1 MSWNWYKWDS
11 AQLFEAWHSDFI
23 IGKDLGAGS
32 TRYSD
37 CLIDTDGKA
46 KAMVQEDYAEGLTAC
61 DEPKIIKVNPN
72 AALV

>member
-1 MSWNWYKWDS
+1 MWNWYEWDN
-11 AQLFEAWHSDFI
+11 AELFEIWHSNFI

-46 KAMVQEDYAEGLTAC
+46 KAMVQEEYAEGLVIC
-61 DEPKIIKVNPN
+61 IEPAIIKIKP
-72 AALV
+72 